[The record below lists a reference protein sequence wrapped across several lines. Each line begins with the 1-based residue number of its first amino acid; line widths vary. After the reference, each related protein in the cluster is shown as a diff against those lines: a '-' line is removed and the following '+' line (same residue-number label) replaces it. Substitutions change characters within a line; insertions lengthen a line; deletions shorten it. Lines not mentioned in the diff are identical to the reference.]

1 MSFSGK
7 TAKKGQDQFVSR
19 LYDLM
24 DQCSRGNRPVMTSFL
39 SLSEQETARRLCR
52 EYCTVLDGGY
62 PEAERKRLLISEWPS
77 EDGPEVCCLKAVLPP
92 RSAPVTHQ
100 QVLGTLMHEGIKR
113 EALGDFV
120 CTDQAVWIF
129 CTGPMARYIQEQ
141 VCRIGGVSLHFDQAD
156 AQDMPVPQK
165 EAIRINVSSLR
176 TDAVVAALAHCSRSR
191 AMEMIRQGFVKV
203 NDVVLDDNGRL
214 CNNDVISVRHTG
226 RFQFAGEVSRTRK
239 DRLVLEF
246 YKYT

>member
-1 MSFSGK
+1 
-7 TAKKGQDQFVSR
+7 
-19 LYDLM
+19 
-24 DQCSRGNRPVMTSFL
+24 
-39 SLSEQETARRLCR
+39 
-52 EYCTVLDGGY
+52 
-62 PEAERKRLLISEWPS
+62 
-77 EDGPEVCCLKAVLPP
+77 
-92 RSAPVTHQ
+92 
-100 QVLGTLMHEGIKR
+100 
-113 EALGDFV
+113 
-120 CTDQAVWIF
+120 
-129 CTGPMARYIQEQ
+129 MARYIQEQ

-165 EAIRINVSSLR
+165 ESIRINVSSLR

-191 AMEMIRQGFVKV
+191 ALEMIRQGFVKV

-214 CNNDVISVRHTG
+214 CNNDVISVRRTG